1 MKLAEALS
9 IRAELQQNVLQIK
22 ARLLNNAK
30 VQEGEKPLENPLE
43 LIDEL
48 NQTISQL
55 EQLIKNINYTNCM
68 TIVDGNS
75 ITDLIAQKD
84 ALTKKVSILR
94 EFLNSASEITN
105 RYSATEIKTYS
116 TVDVAEL
123 QKSLNSQS
131 KRLRELDMKI
141 QGINWTTELLEK

>member
-123 QKSLNSQS
+123 QKSLNLQS

>member
-1 MKLAEALS
+1 
-9 IRAELQQNVLQIK
+9 
-22 ARLLNNAK
+22 
-30 VQEGEKPLENPLE
+30 
-43 LIDEL
+43 
-48 NQTISQL
+48 
-55 EQLIKNINYTNCM
+55 M

-123 QKSLNSQS
+123 QKSLNLQS

>member
-68 TIVDGNS
+68 TTIDGNS

-84 ALTKKVSILR
+84 ALTKRVSILR
-94 EFLNSASEITN
+94 EFLNSASEVTN

-116 TVDVAEL
+116 TVDVPEL
-123 QKSLNSQS
+123 QKSLNLQS
-131 KRLRELDMKI
+131 KQLRELDMKI

>member
-68 TIVDGNS
+68 TTVDGNS

-123 QKSLNSQS
+123 QKSLNLQS
-131 KRLRELDMKI
+131 KQLRELDMKI

>member
-105 RYSATEIKTYS
+105 IYSATEIKTYS

-123 QKSLNSQS
+123 QKSLNLQS

>member
-68 TIVDGNS
+68 TTIDGNS

-84 ALTKKVSILR
+84 ALTKRVSILR

-116 TVDVAEL
+116 TVDVPEL
-123 QKSLNSQS
+123 QKSLNLQS
-131 KRLRELDMKI
+131 KQLRELDMKI

>member
-9 IRAELQQNVLQIK
+9 IRAELQQNILQIK

-68 TIVDGNS
+68 TTVDGNS

-123 QKSLNSQS
+123 QKSLNLQS

>member
-123 QKSLNSQS
+123 FFCVNSQS

>member
-123 QKSLNSQS
+123 QKSLNLQS

-141 QGINWTTELLEK
+141 QGINWTPELLDK